1 MVETDRNKIDPGVL
15 NQAADYYLSLEDGS
29 MTAAELKAW
38 QTWLQGSA
46 DHRRA
51 FRRMETLW
59 GVLGTVPVAA
69 APAFASAPDANSP
82 AGPEESLPAE
92 AQNDVASAARARKAA
107 GGSVLSLI
115 AANDSASNATSR
127 ERRTV
132 GWMMGMAAS
141 IAAVFLAGYL
151 FLASTNHAAD
161 PAPVSYATAA
171 QEQRVVK
178 LVDGSIVE
186 LGPQSRVSVAY
197 SADER
202 HLTLVKGQ
210 AVFTVAKNPRRPFV
224 VQAGGGSVTAI
235 GTVFNVRKRSKDV
248 EVRVLEGTVAIR
260 PVDLP
265 SAKHD
270 FPAQA
275 SSKVALVTA
284 GNVTGYTPEGTM
296 RPVVKADVHR
306 DLAWRVGVLT
316 MVDWRLGDVIHEL
329 NRYLEHEITI
339 GDQKV
344 KDFRFTGTVYPDQ
357 VQAWLDG
364 LQEGYPIKVVHLGTS
379 RILMMADKKAG
390 KTGVRPGDASTGK
403 NNK

>member
-1 MVETDRNKIDPGVL
+1 MAETDNNKIDPGVL

-38 QTWLQGSA
+38 QTWLQGS
-46 DHRRA
+46 DNHRRA

-59 GVLGTVPVAA
+59 GVLAAVPAKALDTAAPAPEAA
-69 APAFASAPDANSP
+69 APV
-82 AGPEESLPAE
+82 AE
-92 AQNDVASAARARKAA
+92 KSS

-115 AANDSASNATSR
+115 APKGKRAQAEER

-141 IAAVFLAGYL
+141 VAAVFLAGYL
-151 FLASTNHAAD
+151 FLASTNHTTD
-161 PAPVSYATAA
+161 PAPVSYATVG

-178 LVDGSIVE
+178 LADGSIVE
-186 LGPQSRVSVAY
+186 LGPRSSVSVFYTA
-197 SADER
+197 AER
-202 HLTLVKGQ
+202 HLTLQKGQ

-235 GTVFNVRKRSKDV
+235 GTVFNVRKLSKDV

-260 PVDLP
+260 PVDTP
-265 SAKHD
+265 DEKHD

-390 KTGVRPGDASTGK
+390 KTGARQGDARTGTEK
-403 NNK
+403 K